1 MDDAIFA
8 SALIE
13 GGVRTLM
20 DGRRIGVPRQ
30 VRYVRPP
37 TGVDLFEEGWNL
49 WALVPFVSCVPCS
62 QVRLCW
68 AVCVVAVPWHE
79 RPDPVPEG
87 ESLLEILEEAYPA
100 DLGEWALEIRP
111 PKWRFRWSWLK
122 SGRIPP
128 ITEHPVDRPVIDLP
142 TLDWIE
148 QSDVV
153 SECVDM
159 TRVGHVIIC
168 LVGYTRNQL
177 FTIADGFALLH
188 ASVELQTYPGPRA
201 DSVIR
206 LRPGRGSGC
215 EEVKYWSRFWVSPR
229 IGLKTRGHRQ
239 DEIRRVVD
247 TVACFLPVEGL
258 PELVQLYADADVLVI
273 SNGDRSTEEQVN
285 PSA

>member
-1 MDDAIFA
+1 M
-8 SALIE
+8 
-13 GGVRTLM
+13 
-20 DGRRIGVPRQ
+20 
-30 VRYVRPP
+30 RYVRPP
-37 TGVDLFEEGWNL
+37 TVWTCLRKDGTCGHLSPSFPVCLAVRSGYAGL
-49 WALVPFVSCVPCS
+49 CVSS
-62 QVRLCW
+62 QCLGTSVQTLCQKGNHYW
-68 AVCVVAVPWHE
+68 KYSRRIQP
-79 RPDPVPEG
+79 
-87 ESLLEILEEAYPA
+87 ILEN
-100 DLGEWALEIRP
+100 GTEIRP

-153 SECVDM
+153 SKCVDM

-206 LRPGRGSGC
+206 VASGRGSGC
-215 EEVKYWSRFWVSPR
+215 EEVRVLVPFWVSPR

-247 TVACFLPVEGL
+247 TVACFPCLSRVYPNWCSSTRTR
-258 PELVQLYADADVLVI
+258 DVLVI
-273 SNGDRSTEEQVN
+273 SNRRPFHGRTSQSQCLNLPAAQRAVCWMI
-285 PSA
+285 SAIFFTQ